1 MNTHIRINNLSSDDP
16 LLAYRDSSGTL
27 HCLTW
32 AECVNRCNEVWGL
45 RGIAKISGHCFRIGG
60 TTHYLC
66 RGIPPDVVKALGRW
80 KSDAFLVYWR
90 DLNTLASLHLHRHHA
105 QELYHSRLYVDRL

>member
-1 MNTHIRINNLSSDDP
+1 LFT
-16 LLAYRDSSGTL
+16 YRDDLGDL

-32 AECVNRCNEVWGL
+32 EECVNRCNEIWRP
-45 RGIAKISGHCFRIGG
+45 RGVPKISGHCFRIGG

-66 RGIPPDVVKALGRW
+66 RGVPPDIVKALGCW

-90 DLNTLASLHLHRHHA
+90 D
-105 QELYHSRLYVDRL
+105 